1 MLPPPIG
8 PIDAIATRGP
18 ALARVFWTCAVL
30 AAVAVV
36 AATSPALAQA
46 QNPDKGLTFF
56 RIGTGSTSGIYFPIG
71 GLIASAISNPPGSR
85 QCDRG
90 GSCGVPGLISVAQ
103 ATMGSVDNI
112 EAIASGALESGLAQ
126 ADVATWAYNGTGIF
140 KGKKPVTNLR
150 AIANLY
156 PESIHVVVRRA
167 AKIRGFHDL
176 VGKRV
181 SLDAK
186 GSGTQVNARLILRRH
201 NIALDRIKL
210 AHVQLGPAIDMMHA
224 GKLDAFFFVGGFPVA
239 AIAELARKMPIK
251 LLAISG
257 EFATRL
263 LKSDRFFT
271 RTVIPAGTYKGVRRT
286 RTVSVG
292 AQWFVDAKLDDDLVY
307 GVVRALWHKNT
318 RHLLDSGHRNAKL
331 ISLKTALSGIAVP
344 LHPGAERYY
353 REAGLIK

>member
-1 MLPPPIG
+1 MLPPAIG
-8 PIDAIATRGP
+8 PILAIAARRPG
-18 ALARVFWTCAVL
+18 LARVLWTCAALVV
-30 AAVAVV
+30 AVAL
-36 AATSPALAQA
+36 TGPALAQA
-46 QNPDKGLTFF
+46 QNLDKDLKFF
-56 RIGTGSTSGIYFPIG
+56 RIGTGSTAGIYFPIG

-103 ATMGSVDNI
+103 ATMGSVENVR
-112 EAIASGALESGLAQ
+112 AIATGALESGLAQ
-126 ADVATWAYNGTGIF
+126 ADVATWAFNGTGIF
-140 KGKKPVTNLR
+140 KGQKPVTNLR

-167 AKIRGFHDL
+167 SKVRGFHGL

-186 GSGTQVNARLILRRH
+186 GSGTRVNARLILQRH
-201 NIALDRIKL
+201 NIALDQIKL
-210 AHVQLGPAIDMMHA
+210 VYVQLGPAIDMMRA

-251 LLAISG
+251 LLPISG
-257 EFATRL
+257 TFATEL

-271 RTVIPAGTYKGVRRT
+271 RTVIPAGTYKGVGRT
-286 RTVSVG
+286 LTVSVG

-318 RHLLDSGHRNAKL
+318 RHLLDSGHPTARL
-331 ISLKTALSGIAVP
+331 LRLETALSGIAVP

>member
-1 MLPPPIG
+1 MLPPPAGINF
-8 PIDAIATRGP
+8 AIPARRQGLNRVLPTAA
-18 ALARVFWTCAVL
+18 ALAMLVM
-30 AAVAVV
+30 AA
-36 AATSPALAQA
+36 SGPALAQA
-46 QNPDKGLTFF
+46 PNLDKDLKYF

-103 ATMGSVDNI
+103 ATMGSVDNVL
-112 EAIASGALESGLAQ
+112 AIANGTLESGLAQ
-126 ADVATWAYNGTGIF
+126 ADVAAWAYSGTGIF
-140 KGKKPVTNLR
+140 KGKKPLANLR

-156 PESIHVVVRRA
+156 PESVHVVVRRA
-167 AKIRGFHDL
+167 ARVRDFHGL
-176 VGKRV
+176 EGKRV

-186 GSGTQVNARLILRRH
+186 GSGTHVNARLILQRH
-201 NIALDRIKL
+201 NIRLDQIKPVY
-210 AHVQLGPAIDMMHA
+210 VQLGPAIDLMRA

-239 AIAELARKMPIK
+239 AIAELSRTVAIK
-251 LLAISG
+251 LLPISG
-257 EFATRL
+257 RFAARL
-263 LKSDRFFT
+263 LESDRFFT
-271 RTVIPAGTYKGVRRT
+271 RSVIPAGTYKGVPKT

-307 GVVRALWHKNT
+307 GVTWALWHKNT
-318 RHLLDSGHRNAKL
+318 RRLLDSGHPNAKL